1 MTNSLNRR
9 NFLRGSAVVG
19 ASTLAAP
26 AIAGGHGTTLKMQ
39 AAWGGGIFL
48 ENANSYVQRVN
59 EMSGGSLTIELLPVN
74 SVVKTS
80 QMQDAVHRGVLDAAH
95 YVPAYWYSKS
105 KAASLFGTGP
115 CFGWSSQEV
124 LGWIYYG
131 GGQELFD
138 ELMASLGLNV
148 VSFFNSAMPAQP
160 MGWFKEEIKDSSQ
173 MKGLKYRTVG
183 LAADVLL
190 EMGMSVVQL
199 PGGEIQPA
207 MKSGLIDAAE
217 FNNPT
222 SDRDF
227 GMQDVSKH
235 YHLGSFHQSQE
246 FFEVTFNK
254 KKFDALADEQKA
266 ILKYASEAENSN
278 FYWHNTNRY
287 ANDLDTL
294 RNEQGVNVYRT
305 PDSVMA
311 DQLKA
316 WDIVVDRISG
326 EDEFFAKVV
335 DSQKAYAK
343 RVMGYLN
350 LNQPDYR
357 RSKIS
362 IAVSSIRMPKE
373 RALLNWIHSIES
385 LSQWVGK
392 AFGWCIL
399 ILTLS
404 VSYEVFVRYVLNS
417 PTVWAFDMMV
427 QMYGALFLM
436 AGAYTLAQD
445 AHVRGDVLYRLF
457 SVRWQARVDFLLY
470 IIFFFPGMI
479 ALFWYGWEIASDSWR
494 YKEVSWNSPAR
505 IQIYFFKTLIPVAG
519 VLLMIQ
525 GLAEMAR
532 CWIAMK
538 TGKWPERIADVKET
552 EDLLIDGDT
561 N

>member
-1 MTNSLNRR
+1 MSKLNRR

-19 ASTLAAP
+19 AGTLAAP
-26 AIAGGHGTTLKMQ
+26 AIADGHATTLKMQ

-48 ENANSYVQRVN
+48 ENAQSYVNRVN
-59 EMSGGSLTIELLPVN
+59 EMAGGALNIELLPVN

-124 LGWIYYG
+124 LGWVHYG

-138 ELMASLGLNV
+138 ELMANLGLNV
-148 VSFFNSAMPAQP
+148 VSFFNSPMPAQP
-160 MGWFKEEIKDSSQ
+160 MGWFKEEIKDASQ
-173 MKGLKYRTVG
+173 MSGLKYRTVG

-235 YHLGSFHQSQE
+235 YHLASFHQSQE

-254 KKFDALADEQKA
+254 DKYDGLADELKA

-278 FYWHNTNRY
+278 FYWNNTKRY
-287 ANDLDTL
+287 SEDLVKL
-294 RNEQGVNVYRT
+294 RDEQGVNVYRT

-311 DQLKA
+311 EQLKA
-316 WDIVVDRISG
+316 WDVVVDRISG

-335 DSQKAYAK
+335 ASQKAYAK
-343 RVMGYLN
+343 DVMNYLN
-350 LNQPDYR
+350 LNQPDY
-357 RSKIS
+357 KL
-362 IAVSSIRMPKE
+362 AY
-373 RALLNWIHSIES
+373 NHY
-385 LSQWVGK
+385 
-392 AFGWCIL
+392 FG
-399 ILTLS
+399 
-404 VSYEVFVRYVLNS
+404 
-417 PTVWAFDMMV
+417 
-427 QMYGALFLM
+427 
-436 AGAYTLAQD
+436 
-445 AHVRGDVLYRLF
+445 
-457 SVRWQARVDFLLY
+457 
-470 IIFFFPGMI
+470 
-479 ALFWYGWEIASDSWR
+479 
-494 YKEVSWNSPAR
+494 
-505 IQIYFFKTLIPVAG
+505 
-519 VLLMIQ
+519 
-525 GLAEMAR
+525 
-532 CWIAMK
+532 
-538 TGKWPERIADVKET
+538 
-552 EDLLIDGDT
+552 
-561 N
+561 